1 MNLSESIKE
10 YYKKFTGE
18 DTFEEAKVILN
29 NDIPIFVGKI
39 KEHESYINMISDC
52 LFKYTNRINSAKK
65 HIKGVLFVHLAEQ
78 LKWIKDV
85 EIDES
90 FIKEIYNRANLIE
103 SPKFRQKSELFLID
117 FDEHFFKSNA
127 LAILSGGFWTRKK
140 AEQTKI
146 NVEEERIRLEEESVK
161 LETERNRLKK
171 LNEVVKQIAL
181 QLEELI
187 DIYERMLVLLDNS
200 IKYLMVKCIGFN
212 HKMERVSIKN
222 LPSQQQKEIV
232 VLVAMSYILNDIVNT
247 SFTIDANEATIET
260 KWKELNILHDNYVK
274 KYQEAA

>member
-1 MNLSESIKE
+1 MNWSESIKE

-29 NDIPIFVGKI
+29 NDISVFVGKI
-39 KEHESYINMISDC
+39 KEHESYINMISDY
-52 LFKYTNRINSAKK
+52 LFKYTNRINTSKQR
-65 HIKGVLFVHLAEQ
+65 IKGVLFVHLAEQ

-85 EIDES
+85 EIDDS
-90 FIKEIYNRANLIE
+90 FIKEINNNANLINAH
-103 SPKFRQKSELFLID
+103 KFRQKSELFLID
-117 FDEHFFKSNA
+117 FDEHSFKSNA
-127 LAILSGGFWTRKK
+127 LAILSGGFWTRKR

-161 LETERNRLKK
+161 LETEQNRLKK
-171 LNEVVKQIAL
+171 IGEVLKLAAQ

-187 DIYERMLVLLDNS
+187 NIYESMLVLLDNS
-200 IKYLMVKCIGFN
+200 IKFLMVKSIGFN
-212 HKMERVSIKN
+212 HRMERVSIKN

-232 VLVAMSYILNDIVNT
+232 VLVAMSKILNDIVNT
-247 SFTIDANEATIET
+247 SFTIDANEVTIET

>member
-29 NDIPIFVGKI
+29 NDIPIFVRKI

-103 SPKFRQKSELFLID
+103 SPKFRQKSGLFLID
-117 FDEHFFKSNA
+117 FDEHSFKSNA

-140 AEQTKI
+140 A
-146 NVEEERIRLEEESVK
+146 
-161 LETERNRLKK
+161 
-171 LNEVVKQIAL
+171 EVVKQIAL

-232 VLVAMSYILNDIVNT
+232 VLVAMSSILNDIVNT
-247 SFTIDANEATIET
+247 SFTIDANEATTE
-260 KWKELNILHDNYVK
+260 WKRLNILHDNYVK
-274 KYQEAA
+274 KYQEAV